1 MHTVGKIIRG
11 KYFDSVSLMLV
22 ARETLGLPGVKDAA
36 AVMATD
42 ENKRI
47 LKSSGMEWP
56 ELADAGDTDLAL
68 GIKADSE
75 AAAVDALEKAEEIL
89 TRKKSQDADG
99 GAFQPRSLA
108 GALNEHPD
116 ANLVLISIAGK
127 YAADEAMQAL
137 RAGKHVMLFSDNIPL
152 EEEIALKT
160 YAAEH
165 GLLVMGPDCGTAI
178 IGGIPLAFANV
189 VRRGSIGIVAASGTG
204 LQEVSSLI
212 HNLGRGVSH
221 AIGTGGRDIKQEVGG
236 LTFLAALQA
245 LRDDPNTRVV
255 ALVSK
260 SPAPEVLKKIAEAV
274 RGMGKPVV
282 AVFLG
287 ADIETVRSSG
297 AIPAT
302 TLEEAAY
309 LAVALDQGA
318 DTDVARTALHAHAAD
333 VQKLAGELAVSS
345 RPSGKYLRGLFCGG
359 TFSQEA
365 VFLLQPLLRDIRSN
379 ISEPLS
385 DPDKSEGHTIVDLGG
400 DEYTA
405 GRPHPMID
413 YSLRNR
419 RILEEARDQ
428 ETAVILLDVVL
439 GYGSNM
445 TPGEELAPVIRE
457 VCASEHPPVVVFH
470 VCGTD
475 DDPQNRA
482 GVIQV
487 LKAAGAVYAE
497 SNAAAVAL
505 AGLIVERRSRAV
517 PNGDNHD

>member
-1 MHTVGKIIRG
+1 MHIVGKIIRG

-56 ELADAGDTDLAL
+56 ELAAAGDTDLAL

-75 AAAVDALEKAEEIL
+75 AEAVDALEKAEEL
-89 TRKKSQDADG
+89 LVKKKETATDG

-108 GALNEHPD
+108 GALNEHSD

-152 EEEIALKT
+152 EDEIALKT
-160 YAAEH
+160 YAAEN

-189 VRRGSIGIVAASGTG
+189 VRRGSIGMVAASGTG

-221 AIGTGGRDIKQEVGG
+221 AIGTGGRDIKKEVGG

-245 LRDDPNTRVV
+245 LKEDPDTRVV

-260 SPAPEVLKKIAEAV
+260 TPAPEVLEKIGAAV
-274 RGMGKPVV
+274 RDLGKPVV

-287 ADIETVRSSG
+287 ADVETVRASG

-302 TLEEAAY
+302 TLEEAAH
-309 LAVALDQGA
+309 LAVALDQDA
-318 DTDVARTALHAHAAD
+318 DVEAARTSLHARATD
-333 VQKLAGELAVSS
+333 LAKQAVELAATA
-345 RPSGKYLRGLFCGG
+345 RQSGKYLRGLFCGG

-365 VFLLQPLLRDIRSN
+365 VFLLQPLLKDIRSN
-379 ISEPLS
+379 VSEPLS
-385 DPDKSEGHTIVDLGG
+385 NPDKSEGHTIVDLGG
-400 DEYTA
+400 DEFTA

-419 RILEEARDQ
+419 RILDEARDP
-428 ETAVILLDVVL
+428 ETAAILLDVVL

-457 VCASEHPPVVVFH
+457 VCEMDDPPVVVFH

-475 DDPQNRA
+475 DDPQARDRVIALLKEA
-482 GVIQV
+482 G
-487 LKAAGAVYAE
+487 GVYAP
-497 SNAAAVAL
+497 SNASAVMM
-505 AGLIVERRSRAV
+505 AGKIIERINREDA
-517 PNGDNHD
+517 